1 MLAQHFCGSS
11 SNISWAKRTYVFTGR
26 SSHPASPGGGRR
38 RAPLRE
44 RKKRRRTLYVTG
56 IPSRGQ
62 EMALI
67 FDGFL
72 PVTKRKRARAH
83 VSRRPLCVPSSH
95 AGAFVLGGA
104 SRRTRDATT
113 ECEVSPF
120 VSLPETGS
128 GESGRASRSH
138 SRSAM
143 FNPALNAMFE
153 RAIPGA

>member
-1 MLAQHFCGSS
+1 MLAQHFRGSP

-56 IPSRGQ
+56 ILSRVQ

-72 PVTKRKRARAH
+72 PVTKRKRARARH
-83 VSRRPLCVPSSH
+83 PLVPFASH
-95 AGAFVLGGA
+95 LGAFVLGV
-104 SRRTRDATT
+104 RRDALDMRPQNA
-113 ECEVSPF
+113 EFRRLSRCPR
-120 VSLPETGS
+120 PEAGNR
-128 GESGRASRSH
+128 GRER
-138 SRSAM
+138 RVPIRDRRCLI
-143 FNPALNAMFE
+143 PALNAMFE